1 MLEALYAGGLLMLPI
16 LGCSVVALAIILE
29 RLWTLRTRRIAPRG
43 LGQQVCELISQGQVN
58 VYWLESHSPLG
69 GVLAAGLRNARLGN
83 EQVRA
88 RIQES
93 AVAVIHD
100 IERFLSPLGTIAA
113 ITPLLGLLGTVVG
126 MIDVFAVI
134 VDAGSAER
142 AQELAGGISQ
152 ALVTTAAGLTV
163 AIPALMF
170 HRYFQRRVEDITVT
184 MEEQAGQV
192 VEYISHH
199 QGELGLAESHDGF
212 DRRAGQR
219 NGPAPR
225 ESLPED
231 LPAYMRRDEDD
242 PLSGSDTLAD
252 RGVGPGRPS

>member
-1 MLEALYAGGLLMLPI
+1 MLPI

-29 RLWTLRTRRIAPRG
+29 RLWTLRRRRIAPKG

-69 GVLAAGLRNARLGN
+69 NVLAAGLRNARLGN

-88 RIQES
+88 RMQES

-100 IERFLSPLGTIAA
+100 MERFLSPLGTIAA

-152 ALVTTAAGLTV
+152 ALVTTASGLTV

-170 HRYFQRRVEDITVT
+170 HRYFQRCVEDITVN

-199 QGELGLAESHDGF
+199 QGELGLAESHDGI
-212 DRRAGQR
+212 DRRPGQR
-219 NGPAPR
+219 PGQVPEPHER
-225 ESLPED
+225 LPED
-231 LPAYMRRDEDD
+231 LPAYMRRDADD
-242 PLSGSDTLAD
+242 PYGGDDGKGA
-252 RGVGPGRPS
+252 GAGRPS